1 MRQPRKRLRPMLH
14 STLLVVGEGADDRAF
29 ISHMKQL
36 FCPRG
41 SGLSVKVE
49 SGDGGS
55 AGNIITNAI
64 RSYRD
69 SGYDKRLLLLDA
81 DLPPSD
87 ADHKRAVAAGYEII
101 LWQPQCLEGA
111 LLETLG
117 DRVRGHETSQ
127 QLKARLHPRLAGKH
141 TDAASYAV
149 LFPREVLDAAANHSI
164 VALRTLLQGPWTK

>member
-1 MRQPRKRLRPMLH
+1 MSQPHKRRRAMLH

-29 ISHMKQL
+29 IGHMKQL

-87 ADHKRAVAAGYEII
+87 ADRKRALAAGYEII
-101 LWQPQCLEGA
+101 LWQPRCLEGA
-111 LLETLG
+111 LLEALG
-117 DRVRGHETSQ
+117 ELVRDHETSQ
-127 QLKARLHPRLAGKH
+127 QLKARLHPRLAGRH
-141 TDAASYAV
+141 TDAAAYAV
-149 LFPREVLDAAANHSI
+149 LFPRAVLDAAVNLSI
-164 VALRTLLQGPWTK
+164 VTLRTALLSP